1 MNEQVMIEWFKQ
13 VDPYQYQ
20 LAIER
25 ENLRGGMAAMGGFWG
40 TIWEGVK
47 VVGTEVG
54 KSAAS
59 AISSTAKAKIEEKLA
74 KKYGPLPAPQVP
86 QQVAV
91 NQQAVNDQ
99 MYRVMQGQLPSRT
112 SPYVPPIQY
121 TGSPQQQ
128 VEIKQ
133 HAAAL
138 ENSAGSFD
146 IQKALPW
153 LTAGFLVYKMVSK

>member
-1 MNEQVMIEWFKQ
+1 MNENERVLIEWFKN

-25 ENLRGGMAAMGGFWG
+25 ERLRGGVGEMGGFWG

-54 KSAAS
+54 KTAAS
-59 AISSTAKAKIEEKLA
+59 ALTSTAKAKIEAKLA
-74 KKYGPLPAPQVP
+74 EKYGPLPPPQVP

-99 MYRVMQGQLPSRT
+99 MYRVMQGQQPAPST
-112 SPYVPPIQY
+112 PYIPPIQY
-121 TGSPQQQ
+121 TGTAQQQ
-128 VEIKQ
+128 QEIKQ

-138 ENSAGSFD
+138 ENKTFD
-146 IQKALPW
+146 IQKVLPW
-153 LTAGFLVYKMVSK
+153 LTAGFLAFKMLGK